1 MSRRCLPYVGSHIT
15 ILALQALLPMAALAL
30 VAWLVSLRMNDASIV
45 DSVWP
50 LFILTAAATYALTAP
65 QPGPRTL
72 VVVGLV
78 ALWAVRLSAH
88 ITWRHWRQPEDRR
101 YQAIRARNEPHFRW
115 KSLVL
120 VFDLQAVLAWV
131 VSASVLA
138 AVVKTGAWNWV
149 DTLAVC
155 LVVVGT
161 FYEAVADWQ
170 LASFKA
176 DPAHR
181 GKVMD
186 SGLWR
191 NSRHPNYFGEFCVWW
206 GFYLLALS
214 VQGWWWA
221 IASPVLMTILLFK
234 VSGVA
239 LQERNIAERR
249 PGYREYI
256 ARTNSFFP
264 GRRKAHA

>member
-1 MSRRCLPYVGSHIT
+1 MDSHIT
-15 ILALQALLPMAALAL
+15 MLALQALLPMAMLASI
-30 VAWLVSLRMNDASIV
+30 AWLASLRLKDVSIA

-50 LFILTAAATYALTAP
+50 LFILTAAVTYALIAP
-65 QPGPRTL
+65 QTDPRAM
-72 VVVGLV
+72 VAVGLV

-120 VFDLQAVLAWV
+120 VFALQAVLAWV

-138 AVVKTGAWNWV
+138 AVVNTQPWNWV
-149 DTLAVC
+149 DTLGVC
-155 LVVVGT
+155 IIVVGT
-161 FYEAVADWQ
+161 VYEAVADWQ
-170 LASFKA
+170 LARFKA
-176 DPAHR
+176 DPTHR
-181 GKVMD
+181 GQVMD

-206 GFYLLALS
+206 GFYLLAMS
-214 VQGWWWA
+214 GQGRWWA
-221 IASPVLMTILLFK
+221 AASPVLMTILLFK

-239 LQERNIAERR
+239 LQEKDIAERR
-249 PGYREYI
+249 PAYREYI
-256 ARTNSFFP
+256 ERTNSFFP
-264 GRRKAHA
+264 GRRRAHGSK